1 MNSFHL
7 REKIESNKKKSINY
21 KNWKTQVGSIMS
33 AHHLILIRHG
43 QSEWNKKNIFTGW
56 TDINLSEKGKKEALQ
71 AGLELK
77 KKKLLF
83 DFVFSSA
90 LKRAIH
96 TTEII
101 LEQMNLKTTPFVQ
114 AWQLNERHYG
124 ALQGQNRQ
132 DVINRYGEVQVYKW
146 RRDFKTAPPPLK
158 KNQILKKEKLYKSLK
173 QIPNGESLKDT
184 QKRVLPFW
192 KQEIFPHI
200 QNKKSVLI
208 VAHGNSL
215 RALVKYL
222 ENIPDHKISSLEIK
236 TGKPLIYKIDETEQ
250 IISKEI
256 LDF

>member
-1 MNSFHL
+1 
-7 REKIESNKKKSINY
+7 
-21 KNWKTQVGSIMS
+21 MS
-33 AHHLILIRHG
+33 APHLILIRHG

-56 TDINLSEKGKKEALQ
+56 ADIDLSEKGKKEALQ

-77 KKKLLF
+77 KKKMSF
-83 DFVFSSA
+83 DFIFSSV

-101 LEQMNLKTTPFVQ
+101 REQMNLKTIPFIQ

-132 DVINRYGEVQVYKW
+132 DVINKHGEAQVHKW

-158 KNQILKKEKLYKSLK
+158 KNQTFKETKLYKSLK
-173 QIPNGESLKDT
+173 HIPNGESLQDT

-215 RALVKYL
+215 RALIKHL
-222 ENIPDHKISSLEIK
+222 ENIPDKEIPFLEIK

-250 IISKEI
+250 ITSKEI